1 MLKFDNPI
9 NEENSRKEGII
20 VVDTENNS
28 KLLDIKLK
36 I

>member
-9 NEENSRKEGII
+9 NEENLRKEGII
-20 VVDTENNS
+20 VVDTENN
-28 KLLDIKLK
+28 IRFY